1 MDALEIFG
9 VCAFVLVLE
18 VQSKVRT
25 LKKLNRRVKRLEKR
39 DGFKENKM
47 KEESVMSKLIEGLI
61 GKHCCIIR
69 EEGDDLEGRI
79 LDADEEWIQIAV
91 EKKGNEECQLVRI
104 ESVSGVKGIVD

>member
-1 MDALEIFG
+1 MLFRS
-9 VCAFVLVLE
+9 AFVLVLE

-47 KEESVMSKLIEGLI
+47 KEECVMSKLIEGLI

-91 EKKGNEECQLVRI
+91 EKKGKGECA
-104 ESVSGVKGIVD
+104 GIPLFKIF